1 MSGRKKATTKTGSLT
16 LPPYIEE
23 KINSLTL
30 SDNLTEA
37 VLELRA
43 AILETFYPAV
53 DDRCSMCGGSGL
65 YRYEKRGRKIEEG
78 CDQCGGTGHTAE
90 PSAIRPL
97 RMALGI
103 ICGREIAPTDEIA
116 KITSSEL
123 AALVL
128 DGKILAD

>member
-1 MSGRKKATTKTGSLT
+1 MSGRRKVPSKTSSLT
-16 LPPYIEE
+16 LPAYIEE

-37 VLELRA
+37 VLALRK
-43 AILETFYPAV
+43 AILETFYPAAG
-53 DDRCSMCGGSGL
+53 DRCSMCGGSGL

-78 CDQCGGTGHTAE
+78 CDECGGTGHTAE
-90 PSAIRPL
+90 PSTIRPL

-103 ICGREIAPTDEIA
+103 ICGRESAPTDELA